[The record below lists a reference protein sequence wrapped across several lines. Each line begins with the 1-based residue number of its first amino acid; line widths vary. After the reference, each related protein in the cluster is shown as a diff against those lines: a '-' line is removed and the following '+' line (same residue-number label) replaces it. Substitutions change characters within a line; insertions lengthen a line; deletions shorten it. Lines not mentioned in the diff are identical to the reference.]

1 MTSILRRAAVAPTGA
16 FVGLLLVPGMVA
28 MMGTQQAANSRN
40 ERMVRVAVCQTLCI
54 DSDGA
59 GNFRRIE
66 YALQT
71 AAEQKAQ
78 LACFPETA
86 ILGWVNPEA
95 HKLADPIPGPTSQRI
110 ASLARKHKL
119 MICIGLAEKDGDRLY
134 DSVILV
140 GADGKILSKHRKI
153 NILSELMDPPYVRG
167 TREEIRAVETPLGRI
182 GLLICADTFKD
193 ELVQAVGEQS
203 PDLLLVPYGWA
214 ADRSEWPEHAKQLA
228 AWVSATAKR
237 AGCPVVGTDLVG
249 RITSGP
255 WTGKTYGGQSVVADR
270 EGKLLATLR
279 DRDVEVRVIDLEIGR
294 TPSGTSQ
301 TEPRP

>member
-1 MTSILRRAAVAPTGA
+1 MSVFCRVAASSTTV

-28 MMGTQQAANSRN
+28 MMGAQETSKSTHDKT
-40 ERMVRVAVCQTLCI
+40 VRVAVCQILCI
-54 DSDGA
+54 DSDRE

-66 YALQT
+66 YAVET
-71 AAEQKAQ
+71 AEKQGAQ

-86 ILGWVNPEA
+86 VLGWVNGEA
-95 HKLADPIPGPTSQRI
+95 HELADPIPGPTTERI
-110 ASLARKHKL
+110 AELARKHKL
-119 MICIGLAEKDGDRLY
+119 MICIGLAEKAGDELY

-140 GADGKILSKHRKI
+140 GTDGKIFAKHRKI
-153 NILSELMDPPYVRG
+153 NILSELMDPPYARG
-167 TREEIRAVETPLGRI
+167 TREDIRAVKTPIGRV

-193 ELVQAVGEQS
+193 ELVQAAGEQS

-214 ADRSEWPEHAKQLA
+214 ADKSEWPQHAKQLA

-270 EGKLLATLR
+270 EGKVLTILR
-279 DRDVEVRVIDLEIGR
+279 DRDADVRVIDLKIGR
-294 TPSGTSQ
+294 GS
-301 TEPRP
+301 

>member
-1 MTSILRRAAVAPTGA
+1 MSVSRRAAAFIALIRLGA
-16 FVGLLLVPGMVA
+16 LFALGMA
-28 MMGTQQAANSRN
+28 TTPEIQETAMGTNQK
-40 ERMVRVAVCQTLCI
+40 MVRVAICQTLCI
-54 DSDGA
+54 DSDRE

-66 YALQT
+66 YALES
-71 AAEQKAQ
+71 AAKQGAQ
-78 LACFPETA
+78 LACLPETA

-95 HKLADPIPGPTSQRI
+95 HKLADPIPGPTSERI
-110 ASLARKHKL
+110 TDLARKHNL
-119 MICIGLAEKDGDRLY
+119 MICIGLAEKAGGQLY

-140 GADGKILSKHRKI
+140 GPDGEILAKHRKI
-153 NILSELMDPPYVRG
+153 NILTELMDPPYTPG
-167 TREEIRAVETPLGRI
+167 KREDIRVVDTPLGRV

-193 ELVQAVGEQS
+193 ELVQAAGEQS

-214 ADRSEWPEHAKQLA
+214 ADKSEWPQHAERLA

-270 EGKLLATLR
+270 EGNVLTILR

-294 TPSGTSQ
+294 ATSGPSQ
-301 TEPRP
+301 TKPRP